1 MSFIPLVQSLKAYSR
16 SCLELITYTPHS
28 DTQTLFHQKATINS
42 GFPTA
47 FVARKVEQASIDR
60 FKSNAGVGKK
70 GFDWVLAGGQVT
82 GRGCRS
88 FTSMPTTRELMDR
101 LDF

>member
-1 MSFIPLVQSLKAYSR
+1 MNR

-28 DTQTLFHQKATINS
+28 PSQTLFSQRATIIS
-42 GFPTA
+42 GFPTGLI
-47 FVARKVEQASIDR
+47 ARKVEQASLDR

-82 GRGCRS
+82 GRGCEYANESSDETLNIQTGPRA
-88 FTSMPTTRELMDR
+88 
-101 LDF
+101 

>member
-1 MSFIPLVQSLKAYSR
+1 MSTYDR
-16 SCLELITYTPHS
+16 SCLELITYKPHS
-28 DTQTLFHQKATINS
+28 ENQTLFQQKATIVS

-70 GFDWVLAGGQVT
+70 GFDWVLAGGQVI

-88 FTSMPTTRELMDR
+88 SLHVK
-101 LDF
+101 

>member
-1 MSFIPLVQSLKAYSR
+1 MSLFLSCSDQAYSR

-28 DTQTLFHQKATINS
+28 DTQTLFHQKATIVS

-82 GRGCRS
+82 GRGCKSSTLEPDKQRA
-88 FTSMPTTRELMDR
+88 DGR

>member
-1 MSFIPLVQSLKAYSR
+1 MSVNLSLAQYVYVHFSYVIQGELMIDADDFR

-28 DTQTLFHQKATINS
+28 PTQTLFHQKATIVS

-47 FVARKVEQASIDR
+47 LIARRVEQASIDR

-82 GRGCRS
+82 GRGCK
-88 FTSMPTTRELMDR
+88 
-101 LDF
+101 